1 MSSLLTTLGLRSD
14 SNIIPNLAPYHTIF
28 NFLFAYVFL
37 AARPLKMLYKID
49 HNISPRE
56 DLVKYGDK
64 YVQDG
69 KITRSQLNLLKR
81 NEAAHANA
89 MEHFPLFVGSVLFAS
104 AGAVSNQRI
113 NVGCLAYGVARV
125 IYSAAYLGVGR
136 DVRLSYVRSLS
147 WWASTWACLW
157 LLWESGKG
165 LNAGGL

>member
-1 MSSLLTTLGLRSD
+1 
-14 SNIIPNLAPYHTIF
+14 
-28 NFLFAYVFL
+28 
-37 AARPLKMLYKID
+37 MLYKID

-69 KITRSQLNLLKR
+69 KITRSQLNLLQR

-89 MEHFPLFVGSVLFAS
+89 MEHFPLFVASVLFAS
-104 AGAVSNQRI
+104 LGAVSNQRI
-113 NVGCLAYGVARV
+113 NAGCLAYGISRV
-125 IYSAAYLGVGR
+125 IYSVAYLSVGR

-147 WWASTWACLW
+147 WWASTWSCLW